1 MEINSINQATEISTY
16 NKQQPTV
23 SAQQAPE
30 QQSAVSKE
38 AEIASSASLQVYK
51 LQSRETTVPSPS
63 DTVNIKSTNT
73 VKNLD
78 TVKAIEQMHA
88 RLNNLVKGV
97 RQTNENLNMAAEQVA
112 QMQGSLMTIVKNYPP
127 YPIESMERRELLMSY
142 MSLRKEIESLMV
154 PPPPQPVY
162 EKVRSMW
169 EAMFSQNGQMMP
181 SAVPALQSDS
191 SDNQVQSAIVN
202 LEQTGIQLSS
212 LSDEVT
218 QALLQP

>member
-1 MEINSINQATEISTY
+1 MEINSVNQSTQVLTY
-16 NKQQPTV
+16 QKQQPSV
-23 SAQQAPE
+23 PAQQLPE
-30 QQSAVSKE
+30 QQTTVSKE
-38 AEIASSASLQVYK
+38 AEIFSSASLQAYK
-51 LQSRETTVPSPS
+51 QQSIENTTASTF
-63 DTVNIKSTNT
+63 DTVSIKSTNT

-78 TVKAIEQMHA
+78 TVKAIEQMHT
-88 RLNNLVKGV
+88 RLNELVKGV
-97 RQTNENLNMAAEQVA
+97 RQTNENLNIAAEQVA

-162 EKVRSMW
+162 EKVKSIW
-169 EAMFSQNGQMMP
+169 EAMFSQNGQLMP
-181 SAVPALQSDS
+181 SAVPALESDS
-191 SDNQVQSAIVN
+191 SDNKVQATIVN
-202 LEQTGIQLSS
+202 LEQTGSQLSS

>member
-1 MEINSINQATEISTY
+1 MEINSVNQSTQITEY
-16 NKQQPTV
+16 QKQQASTPV
-23 SAQQAPE
+23 QQTT
-30 QQSAVSKE
+30 VSKE
-38 AEIASSASLQVYK
+38 AEINSSASLQAYK
-51 LQSRETTVPSPS
+51 QQSRELTTPVNS
-63 DTVNIKSTNT
+63 DTVSIKSTNT

-78 TVKAIEQMHA
+78 TVKAIEQMHT
-88 RLNNLVKGV
+88 RLNDLVKGV
-97 RQTNENLNMAAEQVA
+97 RQTNEKLNLAVEQIA

-154 PPPPQPVY
+154 PPPPQPIY
-162 EKVRSMW
+162 EKVKSIW

-191 SDNQVQSAIVN
+191 SDNKVQAAIVD
-202 LEQTGIQLSS
+202 LEQTGSQLSS

>member
-1 MEINSINQATEISTY
+1 MEINSVNQSAQITAY
-16 NKQQPTV
+16 QKQQASTPV
-23 SAQQAPE
+23 QQTT
-30 QQSAVSKE
+30 VSKE
-38 AEIASSASLQVYK
+38 AEINSSASLQAYK
-51 LQSRETTVPSPS
+51 QQSKELTTPVNS
-63 DTVNIKSTNT
+63 DTVSIKSTNT

-78 TVKAIEQMHA
+78 TVKAIEQMHT
-88 RLNNLVKGV
+88 RLNELVKGV

-112 QMQGSLMTIVKNYPP
+112 QMQGSLMSIIKNYPP

-162 EKVRSMW
+162 EKVKSLW

-191 SDNQVQSAIVN
+191 SDNKVQAAIVD
-202 LEQTGIQLSS
+202 LEQTGSQLSS